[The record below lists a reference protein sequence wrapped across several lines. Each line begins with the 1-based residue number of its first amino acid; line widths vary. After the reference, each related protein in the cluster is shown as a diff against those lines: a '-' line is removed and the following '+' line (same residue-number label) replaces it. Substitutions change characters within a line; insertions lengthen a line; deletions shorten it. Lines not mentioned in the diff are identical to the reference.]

1 MNTKIEETSNVLL
14 VEDSDELRQLLRYF
28 LSRHNCKIIEA
39 EDGQTGF
46 EMAQQYSPD
55 LILMDLRLPVLNGI
69 AATWLIRNDPKLRD
83 VPIVIFTALDPAL
96 FREAALSVG
105 ANDFISKPII
115 IDDLREILH
124 RYLQKASTVPVMM
137 THIPSPEPI

>member
-1 MNTKIEETSNVLL
+1 VNTKIDETSNVLL
-14 VEDSDELRQLLRYF
+14 VEDSDELRTLLRYF
-28 LSRHNCKIIEA
+28 LSRHNCKIFEA
-39 EDGQTGF
+39 EDGQTAF
-46 EMAQQYSPD
+46 EMAQQYCPD

-83 VPIVIFTALDPAL
+83 VPIIIFTALDPAL

-115 IDDLREILH
+115 LDDLRVLLH
-124 RYLQKASTVPVMM
+124 RYLQKASTVPFVMPH
-137 THIPSPEPI
+137 TQSPEPI